1 MRAKIELVPVAHLS
15 SAPQDLPLEWAVFI
29 DRVAIKTCPS
39 DWPDSDIIVF
49 HAKKLSNEHL
59 MLPEAHFYGP
69 SAYGVLI
76 RHNRT
81 HGTAKLWRAEHV
93 RADHHRRKMTLLL
106 CGRTGGP
113 LPEISDQLYPSTEKV
128 VVPVG
133 YDTFNRFIS
142 GRWVTFIPDAR
153 RDLSGPLQSWIYVD
167 ADDASEDD
175 QAIRIAARGQRR
187 NYALPCGTTIKYGI
201 FGSVLRPKVIRPPLS
216 RDAGFHTAPGPLS
229 RDRAV
234 RTVYGKPITIKTD
247 KFLLPD
253 HDFKIGTLAVR
264 VVKLC
269 DNGVRAYR
277 LH

>member
-93 RADHHRRKMTLLL
+93 RTNYHRRKMTLLL

-133 YDTFNRFIS
+133 FDTLIDSYRA
-142 GRWVTFIPDAR
+142 G
-153 RDLSGPLQSWIYVD
+153 
-167 ADDASEDD
+167 
-175 QAIRIAARGQRR
+175 
-187 NYALPCGTTIKYGI
+187 
-201 FGSVLRPKVIRPPLS
+201 GSHSSL
-216 RDAGFHTAPGPLS
+216 T
-229 RDRAV
+229 RAE
-234 RTVYGKPITIKTD
+234 T
-247 KFLLPD
+247 
-253 HDFKIGTLAVR
+253 
-264 VVKLC
+264 
-269 DNGVRAYR
+269 
-277 LH
+277 